1 MNEISQDQ
9 LSCVSGGQESLLE
22 QLLKEAEIAEFERL
36 TGQIHPSNYQT
47 SQ

>member
-1 MNEISQDQ
+1 MNKISQDQ
-9 LSCVSGGQESLLE
+9 LHDVSGGQDSLFE
-22 QLLKEAEIAEFERL
+22 QMLKEAEIAEFERL

>member
-1 MNEISQDQ
+1 MNKISQDQ
-9 LSCVSGGQESLLE
+9 LSNVSGGQESLLE
-22 QLLKEAEIAEFERL
+22 QLLMDTEIAEFERL